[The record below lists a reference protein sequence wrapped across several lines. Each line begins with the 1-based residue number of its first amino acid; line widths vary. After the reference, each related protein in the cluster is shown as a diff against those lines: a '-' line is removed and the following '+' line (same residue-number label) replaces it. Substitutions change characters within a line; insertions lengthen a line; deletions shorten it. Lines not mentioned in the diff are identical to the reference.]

1 MPIGPLVPGTPTTVT
16 PDASPPPYTS
26 TQGPAPDGPVV
37 ADDVLAAHLI
47 ALNIQQNLTA
57 RLATAENSIPG
68 ISTLTSARIFPAISS
83 GFGGATDWANGGDS
97 GTGSRHWTQTAN
109 STLPVLCEL
118 SPYLPLSGR
127 LLSIGMRIQPA
138 SGHAGLPSVL
148 PTATLY
154 LVSRANFATSVD
166 ILTATHSATTVAQY
180 ENYVFFEASLGTS
193 HLINHEYYM
202 YYVRFTGESGTNY
215 IGGLRVYGIEL
226 RVTP

>member
-47 ALNIQQNLTA
+47 ALNIQQNLTT
-57 RLATAENSIPG
+57 RLITTENSIPG
-68 ISTLTSARIFPAISS
+68 ISTLSSARIYPSIAS
-83 GFGGATDWANGGDS
+83 GYGGATVWANSVDS
-97 GTGSRHWTQTAN
+97 GGGLYWAQTNNDAA
-109 STLPVLCEL
+109 PVYCEL

-138 SGHAGLPSVL
+138 SGHTALPAVL

-166 ILTATHSATTVAQY
+166 ILTATHPATTVAQY

-202 YYVRFTGESGTNY
+202 YYIRFTGESGTDY
-215 IGGLRVYGIEL
+215 VGGLRVYGIEL